1 MLRKYA
7 LGFAVVACGFASS
20 TMAQTTSRTAA
31 GQFNV
36 GVTLT
41 PKCEV
46 FSGVGATGTL
56 TTTIA
61 NLNLAYTSFQTSPS
75 TGRTDFRVRCTN
87 NQGYSLALDN
97 ASLTDG
103 ATGLNYTLHL
113 TTEQAYQANEK
124 INIASATGNGLTG
137 QTYYVHGTIAAA
149 QDGTVTVGTAN
160 NTRTLTITY

>member
-7 LGFAVVACGFASS
+7 LGFAVVACGLASS
-20 TMAQTTSRTAA
+20 TMAATAT
-31 GQFNV
+31 GTFNV

-46 FSGVGATGTL
+46 FSGAGPTGTL
-56 TTTIA
+56 TTAIS
-61 NLNLAYTSFQTSPS
+61 NLNLAYTSFQTAAT
-75 TGRTDFRVRCTN
+75 TGTTSFQVRCTN
-87 NQGYSLALDN
+87 SQSYSMALDN

-103 ATGLNYTLHL
+103 STGLQYTLNL
-113 TTEQAYQANEK
+113 TSNSSHASAANTS
-124 INIASATGNGLTG
+124 ISSATGNGLTG
-137 QTYYVHGTIAAA
+137 QMYYVHGTIPAA

>member
-20 TMAQTTSRTAA
+20 TMAATAA
-31 GQFNV
+31 GQFDV

-56 TTTIA
+56 TTAIS
-61 NLNLAYTSFQTSPS
+61 NLNLAYTSFQTAAT
-75 TGRTDFRVRCTN
+75 TGTTSFQVRCTN
-87 NQGYSLALDN
+87 SQSYSMALDN

-103 ATGLNYTLHL
+103 ATGLQYTLNL
-113 TTEQAYQANEK
+113 TSNSSHASAANTS
-124 INIASATGNGLTG
+124 ISSATGNGLTG